1 MPGRTLRA
9 PGKVL
14 IGLGAIA
21 GVAIIGFTLSGPGRK
36 GPEPASHT
44 GAAEPN
50 SPAPLGTDLPPSSQQ
65 PQQPLLSTRPN
76 EAPAAASAASVNL
89 ITNWEDRV
97 DEILV
102 AEGATEAKA
111 KQMLE
116 MFPRLPEAGQVE
128 VAKHLSNLLPDQDY
142 APLGQ
147 LLANPHLPEDVL
159 ETLMADV
166 MNRRNGL
173 KLPAL
178 LGVARTAQHP
188 KAADAKEVLGFF
200 LETDYGD
207 DWAKWGEKVQ
217 EWLNENPD

>member
-1 MPGRTLRA
+1 M
-9 PGKVL
+9 
-14 IGLGAIA
+14 
-21 GVAIIGFTLSGPGRK
+21 
-36 GPEPASHT
+36 
-44 GAAEPN
+44 
-50 SPAPLGTDLPPSSQQ
+50 
-65 PQQPLLSTRPN
+65 
-76 EAPAAASAASVNL
+76 
-89 ITNWEDRV
+89 